1 LKKRAVARFLLFQ
14 GLNKVKIKPDRNV
27 QQSRPSTATSPV
39 QSRSKFVARQVF
51 EIAEPL
57 CEAEGLELVFVEYHP
72 EASGKVLRITID
84 KPGGITLDD
93 CADVSRQLNDL
104 IDVNIGDIG
113 AYNLEVSSPGPERP
127 IGKRSDFERFR
138 GMKIK
143 IQTVQPIDGQKNFTG
158 LLRGMI
164 NEQVTLTIDD
174 KTVAIPYTAINKAR
188 LVDHGDY
195 RCT

>member
-1 LKKRAVARFLLFQ
+1 MPHRR
-14 GLNKVKIKPDRNV
+14 
-27 QQSRPSTATSPV
+27 QSPATSPV
-39 QSRSKFVARQVF
+39 QSRSKIIARQVF
-51 EIAEPL
+51 DIAEPL

-93 CADVSRQLNDL
+93 CAYVSRQLNDL
-104 IDVNIGDIG
+104 IDVNLGDIG

-127 IGKRSDFERFR
+127 IGKRTDFERFR

-143 IQTVQPIDGQKNFTG
+143 IRTYQPIDGQKNFTG
-158 LLRGMI
+158 LLKGI
-164 NEQVTLTIDD
+164 KNEQVTLTIDD

-195 RCT
+195 RCTCQT

>member
-1 LKKRAVARFLLFQ
+1 MPK
-14 GLNKVKIKPDRNV
+14 
-27 QQSRPSTATSPV
+27 SRPSPATSPI
-39 QSRSKFVARQVF
+39 QSRSKLIARQVF
-51 EIAEPL
+51 EIAEPF
-57 CEAEGLELVFVEYHP
+57 CNAEGLELVFVEYHP

-93 CADVSRQLNDL
+93 CAYVSRQLNDL
-104 IDVNIGDIG
+104 MDVNLGDIG

-127 IGKRSDFERFR
+127 VGKRSDFDRFR
-138 GMKIK
+138 GKKIK

-158 LLRGMI
+158 LLRGII

-195 RCT
+195 RCTCQT